1 MLHCARGLELR
12 LSHVR
17 PLRKRM
23 DIDRLAVVSG
33 GSGEPVLFIHGFGF
47 SKFTWRHLCQ
57 SLQDSFTYYAIDLP
71 GSGSSPAPSG
81 LEYSLEGLS
90 DVVAD
95 FIVGKDLRNL
105 MLVDW
110 SLGGGL
116 ALLSLLRHAPELMP
130 RIKKLCIIDGI
141 AYPQKFPFFVGL
153 LRIPILGPALQ
164 RFLPPGSLAHAVLRY
179 CYSDPRLISK
189 EQIREYAG
197 HLRKKEV
204 RQALTRTARSIDAGR
219 LSDYIARINTID
231 VPALLIWGSE
241 DRAVPL
247 EIGLRLASELKHSRL
262 VVIEGCG
269 HMPQEERPDEVIAAI
284 RQFARDS
291 EPFCARAV
299 GTPRTKA

>member
-1 MLHCARGLELR
+1 MG
-12 LSHVR
+12 HVR
-17 PLRKRM
+17 RERKHM
-23 DIDRLAVVSG
+23 DIDRLAVASG
-33 GSGEPVLFIHGFGF
+33 GSGAPVLLIHGFGF

-57 SLQDSFTYYAIDLP
+57 SLGDSCTYHAIDLP
-71 GSGSSPAPSG
+71 GAGSSPSPPDF
-81 LEYSLEGLS
+81 EYSLERLS

-95 FIVGKDLRNL
+95 FIVRKDLRNL
-105 MLVDW
+105 MLVGW
-110 SLGGGL
+110 SLGGGV

-164 RFLPPGSLAHAVLRY
+164 RFLPAGALARTVLRY
-179 CYSDPRLISK
+179 CYSDPRLITK
-189 EQIREYAG
+189 EQFREYAG

-204 RQALTRTARSIDAGR
+204 RQALTRTARSIDARR

-231 VPALLIWGSE
+231 VPTLLIWGSE

-247 EIGLRLASELKHSRL
+247 EIGLRLANELKRSRL

-269 HMPQEERPDEVIAAI
+269 HMPQEERPDEVIAAV
-284 RQFARDS
+284 RQFARDN
-291 EPFCARAV
+291 EPSCA
-299 GTPRTKA
+299 